1 MTKDQFMK
9 LLSRL
14 QQAQQMIVGEPGI
27 YIKLETETKNGISYI
42 YAAVYDV
49 TIYIVL
55 LQVEIYQDDNYKQA
69 NKSVSEFM
77 DSIRRNNGYK
87 ERQ

>member
-1 MTKDQFMK
+1 MTKDQFIK

-14 QQAQQMIVGEPGI
+14 QQAQQMIVDEPGI
-27 YIKLETETKNGISYI
+27 YMKLETETKNGISYI
-42 YAAVYDV
+42 HAAVYDV

-55 LQVEIYQDDNYKQA
+55 LQVEIYQDDNYKRA
-69 NKSVSEFM
+69 KKYVSEFM